1 MGMTKPLPVKEGDTV
16 EVLPGCTF
24 SSLVYSKGIARKP
37 SGSMASVVEF
47 PTEKRSKDFDTMEVF
62 QSKFWC
68 IPWRYLKVIESAYD
82 DALGELEHKIQ
93 DLEESLMFTRS
104 CLSISEELR
113 DQQSDLIEELVQE
126 LEALKAKL
134 YHLNGSNN

>member
-1 MGMTKPLPVKEGDTV
+1 MGMTKPLPIKEGDTV

-24 SSLVYSKGIARKP
+24 SSLVYSKGIARKS
-37 SGSMASVVEF
+37 SGSVSSVVEF
-47 PTEKRSKDFDTMEVF
+47 PTERRSKDFDTMEVF

-68 IPWRYLKVIESAYD
+68 IPWKHLRVIESAYD
-82 DALGELEHKIQ
+82 DRLGQMEHEIQ

-126 LEALKAKL
+126 LDALKAKL
-134 YHLNGSNN
+134 YHLSNNGN

>member
-1 MGMTKPLPVKEGDTV
+1 MTKPIPVKQGDTV

-62 QSKFWC
+62 QSKVWC

-82 DALGELEHKIQ
+82 DQLGIMEHQIQ

-113 DQQSDLIEELVQE
+113 DQQSDLIERLVEE
-126 LEALKAKL
+126 LEGLRKEL
-134 YHLNGSNN
+134 YLVRGS

>member
-1 MGMTKPLPVKEGDTV
+1 MTKPLPIKEGDTV

-93 DLEESLMFTRS
+93 DLEENLMFSQS
-104 CLSISEELR
+104 CLSISEQLR
-113 DQQSDLIEELVQE
+113 DQQEVLIQELLEELDM
-126 LEALKAKL
+126 LNAKVYSL
-134 YHLNGSNN
+134 GGKIN